1 VNDLRQASNLT
12 PTLFADDTL
21 LTISCA
27 NSANLQYGVNSQL
40 QKVDEWMRYYKLSI
54 NYSKTTYMLI
64 NSNSSQPCNFKVKIN
79 DSEIKHTTCTKYL
92 GVYIDQDLA
101 WTEHIHNLEIKLSR
115 SVAMFYRTR
124 YYLSNNALRS
134 FYYSLTYRH
143 LQYAIGVWG
152 GAGKTALKRLNVL
165 HNKVLRAMTYSSYK
179 SRVSPLYKKL
189 NLLKI
194 DDIYILEIGKFMHK
208 LHWGRIPVNFDQFFT
223 PVSRAHSHATRAATR
238 GGYIWQKASTAKA
251 KRSLK
256 HLGLKILEPI
266 DPPLYDIS
274 LPAFKRQLK
283 DKLVNEYS
291 V

>member
-1 VNDLRQASNLT
+1 
-12 PTLFADDTL
+12 
-21 LTISCA
+21 
-27 NSANLQYGVNSQL
+27 
-40 QKVDEWMRYYKLSI
+40 MRYKLSI

-64 NSNSSQPCNFKVKIN
+64 NSNSSQSCNFKVKIN

-92 GVYIDQDLA
+92 GVYIDQDLS
-101 WTEHIHNLEIKLSR
+101 WTEHIHNLEMKLSR
-115 SVAMFYRTR
+115 SVAMFYRIR

-134 FYYSLTYRH
+134 VYYSLTYSH

-194 DDIYILEIGKFMHK
+194 EDIHILEIGKFMHR
-208 LHWGRIPVNFDQFFT
+208 LHWGRIPVNFDQLFT
-223 PVSRAHSHATRAATR
+223 PVNQAHSHPTRAATR
-238 GGYIWQKASTAKA
+238 DGYIWQTASTVKG

-256 HLGLKILEPI
+256 HLGPKIWDSPCGTEQTTI
-266 DPPLYDIS
+266 DTS
-274 LPAFKRQLK
+274 CSPALLCNCVDHPADCNLFKTITLLNSQ
-283 DKLVNEYS
+283 
-291 V
+291 